1 MIKNIVFDLGN
12 VLISFKPSEFLDKNG
27 YSSEEKSV
35 ILNDIFRSQEW
46 IRIDKG
52 EITTDEAIKLI
63 TERSSLKKDE
73 IVSFF
78 DLRREILYPIEQNIK
93 ILPELKKQGYRLYFL
108 SNFPD
113 DLFDEVYSGNPF
125 FKDFSGGI
133 ISARVK
139 AAKPERKIFDILLEK
154 YELLPEECLFIDDIE
169 INVATAN
176 EVGMKGVWLY
186 DSVDLRKLIEKE
198 LNSVYK

>member
-12 VLISFKPSEFLDKNG
+12 VLISFNPSGFLDKKG
-27 YSSEEKSV
+27 YSSEDKNI

-52 EITTDEAIKLI
+52 EITTPEAIELI
-63 TERSSLKKDE
+63 SARSSLKKDE
-73 IVSFF
+73 IASFF
-78 DLRREILYPIEQNIK
+78 DLRREILYPIQGNIK
-93 ILPELKKQGYRLYFL
+93 ILPGLKKRGYRLYFL

-113 DLFDEVYSGNPF
+113 DLFDEIFFGNPF

-139 AAKPERKIFDILLEK
+139 AAKPDRKIFEILLKK
-154 YELLPEECLFIDDIE
+154 YSLMPKECLYIDDIE
-169 INVATAN
+169 INVLTAKTI
-176 EVGMKGVWLY
+176 GMKSIWLY
-186 DSVDLRKLIEKE
+186 DSIDLKKLIEKE
-198 LNSVYK
+198 LNSVS